1 MNPPPKAKTLSTT
14 IHTPEDRRA
23 APPDRPLVLPADD
36 PRAGLRR
43 SIYAILIAMS
53 VGAMVGRILAVNS
66 VDLIRV
72 EQAAVDKEVARRTRE
87 LTDAG
92 QMVDQ
97 AALEQEALAKV
108 GKQRPFLGAN
118 DRSRWATIRSL
129 IEHGTYAIDD
139 VIKEP
144 NWDTIDMV
152 AHDDAGNGPA
162 TGSSASM
169 HYYSSKPTLL
179 TTVLAGEYWLIYHLT
194 GATLGDHPFEI
205 GRFMLITFNVIP
217 LAIYLWLLGR
227 MVERYGTTDWGRIFV
242 IAAAAFGTFLT
253 TFAVVLNNHVTG
265 AVTALGAVYAAARIW
280 YDGRR
285 ELRYFIAA
293 GLLAAATVAD
303 ELPALSFFAL
313 LSAGLLWKAPKPT
326 LIAYLPAALLVA
338 VGFFGT
344 NYIAHGSLRPP
355 YMHRGEK
362 GSPDDWYQ
370 FSYRGKPSYWS
381 APKGIDLGEPSPA
394 VYAFQALIGHHGIFS
409 LTPVWILAIPGVIA
423 LGWGRNY
430 RLRELALLIA
440 TVTIVCVGFYLFV
453 VPPLD
458 RNYGGMTSGLR
469 WVFWMAPLWLLAI
482 LPAADWLASRRWGR
496 GVSYLLLGLSVLSAS
511 YPAWNPWT
519 YPWLTN
525 FFIYMGWTKF

>member
-1 MNPPPKAKTLSTT
+1 MSLPPSTT
-14 IHTPEDRRA
+14 IRTPDNQRA
-23 APPDRPLVLPADD
+23 ARPDNPPILPADD
-36 PRAGLRR
+36 PRAPLRCG
-43 SIYAILIAMS
+43 IYAILIAMS

-66 VDLIRV
+66 ADLIQVDRQAV
-72 EQAAVDKEVARRTRE
+72 EKEVARRTKE
-87 LTDAG
+87 LEGVG
-92 QMVDQ
+92 QKADPV
-97 AALEQEALAKV
+97 ALAQEAQAKV

-129 IEHGTYAIDD
+129 VEHGTYAIDD

-162 TGSSASM
+162 AGSSASM
-169 HYYSSKPTLL
+169 HFYSSKPTLL
-179 TTVLAGEYWLIYHLT
+179 TTILAGEYWLIYHFT
-194 GATLGDHPFEI
+194 GATLGDHPYEI

-227 MVERYGTTDWGRIFV
+227 MVERYGKTDWGRIFV

-293 GLLAAATVAD
+293 GLLAAATAAD
-303 ELPALSFFAL
+303 ELPALSLFAL
-313 LSAGLLWKAPKPT
+313 LSAGVLWKAPKQT
-326 LIAYLPAALLVA
+326 LIGYLPAALFVA
-338 VGFFGT
+338 AAFFGT
-344 NYIAHGSLRPP
+344 NYLAHGSLRPP

-362 GSPDDWYQ
+362 NSADDWYQ
-370 FSYRGKPSYWS
+370 FTYHNKPSYWS

-394 VYAFQALIGHHGIFS
+394 VYAFQALIGHHGVFS

-423 LGWGRNY
+423 LGWGREY
-430 RLRELALLIA
+430 RLRALALLIA
-440 TVTIVCVGFYLFV
+440 AVTIICVCFYLFV
-453 VPPLD
+453 VPPID

-469 WVFWMAPLWLLAI
+469 WVFWMAPLWLLAL
-482 LPAADWLASRRWGR
+482 LPAADWLAPRRWGR
-496 GVSYLLLGLSVLSAS
+496 GVSYVLVGLSVLSTS
-511 YPAWNPWT
+511 YPLWNPWT

>member
-1 MNPPPKAKTLSTT
+1 MPNEP
-14 IHTPEDRRA
+14 A
-23 APPDRPLVLPADD
+23 ARSDAPRLLPADD
-36 PRAGLRR
+36 PRASLRR
-43 SIYAILIAMS
+43 SIYAILIAVS

-66 VDLIRV
+66 VDLMRV
-72 EQAAVDKEVARRTRE
+72 EQAAVDKEVTRRTKE

-92 QMVDQ
+92 QKVDQ
-97 AALEQEALAKV
+97 AAIEKEALAKV

-129 IEHGTYAIDD
+129 VEHGTYAIDD

-162 TGSSASM
+162 AGSSQSM

-179 TTVLAGEYWLIYHLT
+179 TTILAGEYWLIYHIT
-194 GATLGDHPFEI
+194 GATLGDHPYEI

-265 AVTALGAVYAAARIW
+265 AVTALGAIYAAARIW

-285 ELRYFIAA
+285 EMRYFIAA

-313 LSAGLLWKAPKPT
+313 LSAGLLWKAPKQT
-326 LIAYLPAALLVA
+326 LLAYLPAAVA
-338 VGFFGT
+338 IAVAFFGT

-355 YMHRGEK
+355 YMHRGPVK
-362 GSPDDWYQ
+362 PADDTHRGPAQSPDDWYQ
-370 FSYRGKPSYWS
+370 FEYRGKPSYWS
-381 APKGIDLGEPSPA
+381 EPKGIDKGESSPA

-430 RLRELALLIA
+430 QLRELALLIA

-469 WVFWMAPLWLLAI
+469 WVFWMAPLWLLAVV
-482 LPAADWLASRRWGR
+482 PAADWLAPRRWGR
-496 GVSYLLLGLSVLSAS
+496 GISYVLLALSVLSAS
-511 YPAWNPWT
+511 YPVWNPWVQ
-519 YPWLTN
+519 PWLTN